1 MTTKRGSRHWL
12 SWAALLV
19 VSLLLATAFWPQA
32 VPVDMG
38 KVSREALRI
47 TINEEGRTR
56 VHDAY
61 AVSAPVTG
69 RLLRVEAEP
78 GDKVEA
84 EKSVIAHILP
94 LDPALLDIRTL
105 EQARAAVDAA
115 NAALRMSKADLN
127 KAFADEQLA
136 RSEHVRLQELLAS
149 GGVSQSA
156 YDVGVRQLRAASA
169 SLDTAK
175 AAVSL
180 REAELVNARARLV
193 GFDGGQSGLSLPLP
207 EQALPFAIKA
217 PIDGQVL
224 QVLQKSET
232 ILSAGTP
239 IMEIGDIGHDL
250 EVIVELLSTD
260 AVKVEPGNQVIIDSW
275 GGPQQLEGEV
285 VRVEP
290 WGYTKYSALGVEEQ
304 RVLALIRF
312 TGPREPRQKLGH
324 GYRVE
329 VKIVLWQQQ
338 DALTVP
344 SSALFRQGEQWMV
357 FKVVKD
363 KARIAPVS
371 VGYNNGTRAQL
382 LDGLSESDV
391 VVLYPGPELVD
402 GMAVARRIN

>member
-19 VSLLLATAFWPQA
+19 VALLLATAFWPQA

-84 EKSVIAHILP
+84 DKTVIAHILP

-136 RSEHVRLQELLAS
+136 RSEQLRLQELLAS

-180 REAELVNARARLV
+180 REAELANARARLV
-193 GFDGGQSGLSLPLP
+193 GFDGGQSGTSLPLA
-207 EQALPFAIKA
+207 EHASPFAIKA

-224 QVLQKSET
+224 QLLQKSET
-232 ILSAGTP
+232 IVSAGTP
-239 IMEIGDIGHDL
+239 IMEIGDIGNDL

-312 TGPREPRQKLGH
+312 TGPSEPRQKLGH

-338 DALTVP
+338 DALSLP

-363 KARIAPVS
+363 KARLVPVT

-382 LDGLSESDV
+382 ISGLNQDDV
-391 VVLYPGPELVD
+391 VILYPGPELVD
-402 GMAVARRIN
+402 GMKVQPRVN

>member
-180 REAELVNARARLV
+180 REAELANAKARLV

-232 ILSAGTP
+232 IVSAGTP

-338 DALTVP
+338 NALTVP

-382 LDGLSESDV
+382 LDGLSENDV

-402 GMAVARRIN
+402 GMAVAPRIN